1 PDRELLDRFSRQ
13 RDDVAFGEL
22 VRRHSTLV
30 LGVCRRILNQA
41 QDAED
46 AFQATFLLLAQKAHS
61 LGKQESISSWL
72 YIVAQRVASKARVA
86 AARRQRRESR
96 VPVRDLLET
105 RDEVSWRE
113 VRDVLDGELGGLPE
127 RYRAPL
133 VLCYLEGK
141 TQDEAAKLLGW
152 TPG

>member
-1 PDRELLDRFSRQ
+1 REVRKLIKDPRGCSLPDRELLDRFSRQ

-127 RYRAPL
+127 RYRAP
-133 VLCYLEGK
+133 
-141 TQDEAAKLLGW
+141 
-152 TPG
+152 